1 MSDPRIRFEATAVT
15 HVGMVRQRN
24 EDAHIVHPSGR
35 LWLVADG
42 MGGHSDGRWAS
53 DAVVE
58 AIGGVVLTGDLD
70 RDFPVVETAIYQ
82 ANRRILDFAE
92 SQGARVGTTLVG
104 LMAARGEFVCVWA
117 GDSRAYLWR
126 GGELIKISR
135 DHTQVQEMLDRGL
148 ITPEQAK
155 GHPMGHV
162 LSRAVGVEEDLEL
175 EAVRDAVAHRDVFL
189 LCSDGLTSV
198 VREDEIAEALSSRDP
213 HAAANSLVDLTL
225 SRGAPD
231 NVTVIAV
238 SCEETTALVM
248 SGADEDAS

>member
-1 MSDPRIRFEATAVT
+1 MSDPRVRFDVAAVT

-42 MGGHSDGRWAS
+42 MGGHTDGRYAS

-58 AIGGVVLTGDLD
+58 AIGGVVLSGDLD
-70 RDFPVVETAIYQ
+70 RDFPLVETAIYE
-82 ANRRILDFAE
+82 ANRRILDYAE
-92 SQGARVGTTLVG
+92 AHGARVGTTVVG

-126 GGELIKISR
+126 GGELIRISR

-162 LSRAVGVEEDLEL
+162 LSRAVGVEEELEL
-175 EAVRDAVAHRDVFL
+175 EAVRDAIAHRDVFL
-189 LCSDGLTSV
+189 LCSDGLTAV

-213 HAAANSLVDLTL
+213 QSAANSLVDLTL

-238 SCEETTALVM
+238 SCEETTALIM
-248 SGADEDAS
+248 STSDEGLA